1 MREVDLILA
10 TGGPGM
16 VRAAYSSGKPAIGVG
31 PGNVPAIIASSANIK
46 MAASS
51 ILMSKTFDNGMI
63 CASEQ
68 SAIVLHDIYDQFKKE
83 IIYQGGHVLS
93 KTDAKKVGQ
102 ILIINGALN
111 AKIVGQ
117 PAHVIAK
124 MAGVKVPTNAK
135 VLIAEVESTDF
146 LKEPFAHE
154 KLSPCLAL
162 YKAKSFEDAI
172 EKADHL
178 ILQGGM
184 GHTASLFINHE
195 TDFNKILI

>member
-1 MREVDLILA
+1 MREADLILA

-31 PGNVPAIIASSANIK
+31 PGNVPAIIASSANVR

-68 SAIVLHDIYDQFKKE
+68 SAIVLQDVYDEFKKE
-83 IIYQGGHVLS
+83 IVYQGGYILNS
-93 KTDAKKVGQ
+93 TDAKKVGK
-102 ILIINGALN
+102 ILIIDGALN

-117 PAHVIAK
+117 SAYTIAK
-124 MAGVKVPTNAK
+124 MAGVNVPTSAK

-162 YKAKSFEDAI
+162 YKAKTFEEAI
-172 EKADHL
+172 DKADHL

-195 TDFNKILI
+195 TDYEKIQV

>member
-68 SAIVLHDIYDQFKKE
+68 SAIVLADVYDEFKTQ
-83 IIYQGGHVLS
+83 ITYQGGYILNKS
-93 KTDAKKVGQ
+93 DANKVGK
-102 ILIINGALN
+102 ILIVNGALN

-117 PAHVIAK
+117 SAYNIAK
-124 MAGVKVPTNAK
+124 MANVKVPVDTK

-146 LKEPFAHE
+146 MKEPFSHE

-162 YKAKSFEDAI
+162 YKVKTFEEAMN
-172 EKADHL
+172 KAEHL
-178 ILQGGM
+178 IAQGGL

-195 TDFNKILI
+195 TDFDKIQT